1 MLMSAA
7 LLKEHT
13 TNNGQEG
20 QKAMANLNAELTDLK
35 TKIQLAKQL
44 PHNKPVKP
52 ITDLI
57 TERQTVIPKKGL
69 SRWSNDEFQMAIKVV
84 RRYGRDFQAMADI
97 VGKSVPQCRNFFMNN
112 RKKYNLDQVCEEY
125 RSECEKRD
133 AFSSSVTED
142 SIKDDNKEVDDI
154 ADQVTREKHAVMG
167 EMSQMQEPPELELM
181 AKDMEDGHRDVIA
194 IKLEPEGQPDS
205 IDDEGLLPLDTT
217 RDNQV
222 KSSKWGDTSRRTADK
237 ANSKSKKR

>member
-1 MLMSAA
+1 
-7 LLKEHT
+7 
-13 TNNGQEG
+13 
-20 QKAMANLNAELTDLK
+20 
-35 TKIQLAKQL
+35 
-44 PHNKPVKP
+44 
-52 ITDLI
+52 
-57 TERQTVIPKKGL
+57 
-69 SRWSNDEFQMAIKVV
+69 MAIKGTRQQPAVFVKINAVCVVCVVV